1 VTDPHSQSS
10 YQVRFD
16 WGTEGA
22 DTVAADADVI
32 VIVDVLSFSTTVE
45 LATTLGLAIVPCAPE
60 DAAQVA
66 RERGAALAG
75 PRDSALSLSPS
86 SITPESIGGLTTV
99 AIASPNGSR
108 IAATLNDHPA
118 SVIAGSLRNATAVAK
133 WIVEKQAGARLAI
146 AIIAAGEQREDGSTR
161 FAVEDLLGAGAII
174 DALAAV
180 GLDACSPEAAAA
192 AASFAGLKRAT
203 KHLITASSSGRE
215 LAERG
220 FADDIRLAVQTDV
233 STTIP
238 ELREFAFRA

>member
-16 WGTEGA
+16 WGIEGA
-22 DTVAADADVI
+22 RTVAADADVI

-45 LATTLGLAIVPCAPE
+45 LAVAGGGSVELAAVEGELAAAEAPGS
-60 DAAQVA
+60 DGA
-66 RERGAALAG
+66 RIAAALA
-75 PRDSALSLSPS
+75 
-86 SITPESIGGLTTV
+86 
-99 AIASPNGSR
+99 
-108 IAATLNDHPA
+108 DH
-118 SVIAGSLRNATAVAK
+118 SGTVIAGSLRNATAVAQ
-133 WIVEKQAGARLAI
+133 WILAHQDETGNRLAI

-215 LAERG
+215 LAELG
-220 FADDIRLAVQTDV
+220 FADDIRLAAQTDV
-233 STTIP
+233 STTVP
-238 ELREFAFRA
+238 VLREFAFRA